1 MTLRV
6 ESLNKQ
12 VVASQMKLGAI
23 LSYASI
29 AVNLIVG
36 LTYTPFMLRMMGP
49 SEYGLYSLAASI
61 IAYLT
66 VLDLGFGNAIIRYT
80 AKYRA
85 EGKVDEQQRLFGMFI
100 MLYTLIA
107 LVTFFIGSGIVVGA
121 EGIFGENMS
130 DTEVYRTK
138 IILTLLTFNV
148 AVTFPLSI
156 WGSIMSAY
164 ERFVFPKAVSI
175 VRSILNALVMV
186 VLLLYGY
193 RAIAMVVVTTIF
205 NISAL
210 LLNWIYCK
218 KELSIKVKFSKFDWS
233 LLKEVAIYSFWIF
246 LNVLMDKVYW
256 STGQIVL
263 GANSGT
269 TAISVFAIAVQ
280 LMSYFMLLNVAI
292 SNMLLPR
299 FTAMVVK
306 GIESEISD
314 FFVKVSRLQYF
325 LIALVLSGFILFG
338 KRFVILWAGAG
349 YEQSYYISLAL
360 MIPMSIDILFSSCVK
375 VLQAKNQMIYRSVVC
390 VISALVCLLLQI
402 PMSKYFGAIGCAFA
416 IVIVFTIQLALLSF
430 YYQRVQHLNIIA
442 MFKNLAQLSIMP
454 IALCLLYFGI
464 RQLYANDS
472 VYVYVSS
479 IAIYSVLYGVLSYR
493 FVMSNYEK
501 GLVAPILKK
510 IRMIK

>member
-1 MTLRV
+1 M
-6 ESLNKQ
+6 
-12 VVASQMKLGAI
+12 ASQMKLGAI

-66 VLDLGFGNAIIRYT
+66 VLDLGLGNAIIRYT
-80 AKYRA
+80 AKFRA

-100 MLYTLIA
+100 MLYTVIA
-107 LVTFFIGSGIVVGA
+107 LVAFLIGFGVVG
-121 EGIFGENMS
+121 GSDSIFGENM
-130 DTEVYRTK
+130 TEAEVYRTK

-164 ERFVFPKAVSI
+164 ERFVFPKTVSI
-175 VRSILNALVMV
+175 IRSILNALVMV

-205 NISAL
+205 NIGTL
-210 LLNWIYCK
+210 LLNWVYCK
-218 KELSIKVKFSKFDWS
+218 KELSIKVKFSKIDWS
-233 LLKEVAIYSFWIF
+233 LLKEVAVYSFWIF

-280 LMSYFMLLNVAI
+280 LMNYFMLLNVAI

-306 GIESEISD
+306 GVESEISD
-314 FFVKVSRLQYF
+314 FFIKVSRLQYY
-325 LIALVLSGFILFG
+325 LIALVLSGFVLFG
-338 KRFVILWAGAG
+338 KRFVILWAGAA
-349 YEQSYYISLAL
+349 YEPSYYISLAL
-360 MIPMSIDILFSSCVK
+360 MIPMSIDILLSSCVK
-375 VLQAKNQMIYRSVVC
+375 VLQAKNQMMYRSIVC
-390 VISALVCLLLQI
+390 VISALICLLLQI
-402 PMSKYFGAIGCAFA
+402 PMSNYFGALGCAFA
-416 IVIVFTIQLALLSF
+416 IVIVFIVQLTLLSF
-430 YYQRVQHLNIIA
+430 YYQRVQHLNILE
-442 MFKNLAQLSIMP
+442 MFKNLAKLSVTP
-454 IALCLLYFGI
+454 FVLCLLYLGM
-464 RQLYANDS
+464 RQLYENDS
-472 VYVYVSS
+472 IYVFVTS
-479 IAIYSVLYGVLSYR
+479 IVIYCILYGVLSYR

-501 GLVAPILKK
+501 ELVAPILQK
-510 IRMIK
+510 IRIIK